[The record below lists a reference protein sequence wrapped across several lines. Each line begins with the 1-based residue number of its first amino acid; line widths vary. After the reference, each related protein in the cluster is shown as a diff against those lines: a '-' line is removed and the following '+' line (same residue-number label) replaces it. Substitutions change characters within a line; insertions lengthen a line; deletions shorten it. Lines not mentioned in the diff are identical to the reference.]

1 MASASEKD
9 DMLQR
14 IWAVMQKEFIQ
25 VFRDRRTLFM
35 LLSMPILQLFL
46 LGYAMAMN
54 VDHIPT
60 IVADQSLDAA
70 SQAYVNVM
78 TASGYFDIAGYVA
91 NQAEVVRAIDDGR
104 TEAGLVIPAG
114 FAAAVERGEAQVL
127 FLVDGSSLFTS
138 LSAYNAATTIAE
150 VHAIEVLMEK
160 VLRSGLLPAGQNL
173 QPLTAHMRVL
183 YNPNLKDLWFLI
195 PGIVA
200 MLLQIQSISLTV
212 AAIVRERETGTLEQ
226 LLVTPI
232 RSTELMIGKI
242 VPNMLIAL
250 VNMLTVIVV
259 GIFWFKVPF
268 QGDFWLFLGLSLI
281 YIVSGLGLGL
291 LISTVS
297 QNQKQAQQL
306 VGMVILVGVMLG
318 GFIFPRYTMPL
329 SIRVVGNLF
338 PLTYFVPIAR
348 GIMTKGIGLEFLMRE
363 TLALVVYAVLV
374 MFIAVRA
381 FKQGLD

>member
-1 MASASEKD
+1 
-9 DMLQR
+9 MLQR
-14 IWAVMQKEFIQ
+14 IWTVMQKEFIQ

-35 LLSMPILQLFL
+35 LLIMPVLQLFL
-46 LGYAMAMN
+46 LGYAMTMN

-60 IVADQSLDAA
+60 IVADQSLDSA
-70 SQAYVNVM
+70 SQAYVNAM
-78 TASGYFDIAGYVA
+78 TTSGYFDVVGYVA

-160 VLRSGLLPAGQNL
+160 VSRSGLLPAGQNL
-173 QPLTAHMRVL
+173 QPLTAHTRVL

-232 RSTELMIGKI
+232 RSTELMLGKI

-268 QGDFWLFLGLSLI
+268 QGNFWLFLGLSLI

-363 TLALVVYAVLV
+363 TLALVIYAVLV

>member
-1 MASASEKD
+1 
-9 DMLQR
+9 MLQR

-25 VFRDRRTLFM
+25 VFRDRRTLLM
-35 LLSMPILQLFL
+35 LLSMPMLQLFL

-60 IVADQSLDAA
+60 IVADQSLDSA

-78 TASGYFDIAGYVA
+78 TASGYFDLTGYVA
-91 NQAEVVRAIDDGR
+91 NQAEVVRAIDEGR
-104 TEAGLVIPAG
+104 AQAGLVIPAG

-127 FLVDGSSLFTS
+127 FLVDGSGLFTS

-150 VHAIEVLMEK
+150 THAIEILLEK
-160 VLRSGLLPAGQNL
+160 MSRSGLLPAGQQL
-173 QPLTAHMRVL
+173 QPLTPHMRVL
-183 YNPNLKDLWFLI
+183 YNPNLKDIWFLI

-200 MLLQIQSISLTV
+200 MLLQIQSVSLTV

-232 RSTELMIGKI
+232 RSGELMVGK
-242 VPNMLIAL
+242 VAPNVLIAL
-250 VNMLTVIVV
+250 FNMLTVIVV
-259 GIFWFKVPF
+259 GILWFKVPF

-318 GFIFPRYTMPL
+318 GSIFPRYTMPL

-348 GIMTKGIGLEFLMRE
+348 GIMTKGIGCEFLWRE
-363 TLALVVYAVLV
+363 ILALSAYTVLV
-374 MFIAVRA
+374 MVIAVKV